1 MRSLEE
7 ITNEL
12 EEARN
17 SAREARKKVSSL
29 KLERMKTSKRT
40 KLMNLFLEILRDKN
54 L

>member
-1 MRSLEE
+1 MRTLEE
-7 ITNEL
+7 ITAEL
-12 EEARN
+12 EEART
-17 SAREARKKVSSL
+17 SAREARRKVSDL

>member
-1 MRSLEE
+1 
-7 ITNEL
+7 
-12 EEARN
+12 
-17 SAREARKKVSSL
+17 L